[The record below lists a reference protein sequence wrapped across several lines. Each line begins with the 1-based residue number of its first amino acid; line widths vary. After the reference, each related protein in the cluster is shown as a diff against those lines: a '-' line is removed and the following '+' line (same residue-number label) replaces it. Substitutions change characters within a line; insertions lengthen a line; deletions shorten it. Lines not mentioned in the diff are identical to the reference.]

1 MAFYKRY
8 LHKHVVKELAMQICE
23 GRAFQ
28 DEGTASAKSQ
38 GGRIVVEFEEQ
49 QGI

>member
-1 MAFYKRY
+1 
-8 LHKHVVKELAMQICE
+8 MQICE

-49 QGI
+49 EGVQCGQGFGREVQGGE